1 MLRLSA
7 VTLAA
12 CGFLMA
18 SDAMAEAQGSDGGTG
33 RSGTSRSGYHY
44 QGHGDTFRAHAQKP
58 RQAIRSPHQQK
69 LSMAR
74 IRITMPT
81 SSVTRPPAPIS
92 QISGRLTRI
101 AARPRAARLAIPPVT
116 GGSRRAATEPAGRS
130 APDSRLPCL

>member
-1 MLRLSA
+1 MMLRLSA

-58 RQAIRSPHQQK
+58 PPGYQIAPSTEIEHGPDPDHDANIQRDPTTGANLSNFGTAYANSSPT
-69 LSMAR
+69 AR
-74 IRITMPT
+74 GQVGDSTGNGW
-81 SSVTRPPAPIS
+81 VAPR
-92 QISGRLTRI
+92 GN
-101 AARPRAARLAIPPVT
+101 
-116 GGSRRAATEPAGRS
+116 
-130 APDSRLPCL
+130 